1 MLRIIPYV
9 TILLLLACNNERN
22 VPDVSAIKVDL
33 VIERFEQDFFKV
45 DTNALQAGLDALNK
59 KYPRFYPLYL
69 QNILQ
74 VAPADPAASFILKS
88 IIGGYRP
95 INDSIQKK
103 YGSLSWLKDDLE
115 SSFKFVKHYYPAYA
129 TPRIITFIGTLD
141 APGAVVTPDYLGI
154 GLHQFGGKDFSVYQD
169 PQVQQMYPNYIAR
182 RFDQEYMTAAAMKAV
197 ADDIYTDVSTGLP
210 LIEQMV
216 EKGKAWYL
224 LDHFL
229 PHAPDSVKTGF
240 TKKQLDWLNENEGN
254 AWAYVTKNEDIY
266 SIEPHVIQ
274 TYIGE
279 APFTQGMTES
289 SPGNIGQW
297 IGLQIIQKFA
307 AANTDLTLQQV
318 LAMPAR
324 KIFEGSKY
332 RPK

>member
-1 MLRIIPYV
+1 MLRIIPYIIIMV
-9 TILLLLACNNERN
+9 LFACNNERQT
-22 VPDVSAIKVDL
+22 PDVSAIKVDL
-33 VIERFEQDFFKV
+33 AIERFEQDFFQV
-45 DTNALQAGLDALNK
+45 DTTALQTGLDALNK
-59 KYPRFYPLYL
+59 KYPRFFPLYV

-74 VAPADPAASFILKS
+74 VAPGDPVAPTVLKS
-88 IIGGYRP
+88 IIGGYKP

-103 YGSLSWLKDDLE
+103 YSSLGWLKEDLE
-115 SSFKFVKHYYPAYA
+115 VSFRFVKYYYPAYA

-154 GLHQFGGKDFSVYQD
+154 GLHQFGGKNFSVYQD
-169 PQVQQMYPNYIAR
+169 PQVQQMYPGYIAR
-182 RFDQEYMTAAAMKAV
+182 RFDQEYMVSAAMKAV

-240 TKKQLDWLNENEGN
+240 TKKQLDWLEENEGN

-297 IGLQIIQKFA
+297 MGLQIIQKFA
-307 AANTDLTLQQV
+307 AANEALTLQQV

-324 KIFEGSKY
+324 KIFEESKY